1 APSDAGNNC
10 SPINNKCDHCCFT
23 SLLLMHILPRVEKF
37 VTNSFKINQYI
48 GKKFSKSGKTFGA
61 NVKIRYNIED

>member
-1 APSDAGNNC
+1 
-10 SPINNKCDHCCFT
+10 
-23 SLLLMHILPRVEKF
+23 MHILQRVEKF

>member
-1 APSDAGNNC
+1 
-10 SPINNKCDHCCFT
+10 
-23 SLLLMHILPRVEKF
+23 MHILPRVEKF

-48 GKKFSKSGKTFGA
+48 GKKFSQSGKTFGA

>member
-1 APSDAGNNC
+1 
-10 SPINNKCDHCCFT
+10 
-23 SLLLMHILPRVEKF
+23 MHILPRVEKF

-48 GKKFSKSGKTFGA
+48 NQYIGKNFSKSGKTFGA